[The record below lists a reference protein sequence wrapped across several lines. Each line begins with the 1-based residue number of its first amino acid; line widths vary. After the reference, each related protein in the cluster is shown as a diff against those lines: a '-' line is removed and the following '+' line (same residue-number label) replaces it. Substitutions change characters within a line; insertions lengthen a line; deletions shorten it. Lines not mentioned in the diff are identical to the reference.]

1 MEEIHLQMPVN
12 IATPASIIQNFQ
24 LGKLR
29 LLRNDPDVVASQFGT
44 EQESTKDYEG
54 RVIFEL
60 FQNAVDRANQVVAIQ
75 LTPHTLTVSNDGQPF
90 SIYDGNVNGKK
101 SDFHGICTIHNSSKK
116 ADESIGNK
124 GVGFKSI
131 WNISKEVC
139 IESVTAKGKLWGFQL
154 FNPVTFAHF
163 EEFNDLF
170 SALIDQ
176 SSIPSFYF
184 PKYKQPVED
193 VLKLELANG
202 LEFPIVTRITVTL
215 EEGIYPVLSKQL
227 EAFTATNLCFLP
239 LLPSR
244 KNRPLSVYT
253 EHNGNVVLNEE
264 HENWQVF
271 QLHEAP
277 LITRYSKEIQQ
288 LQIIR
293 EEYSRRYRNLPTQP
307 NVAIA
312 FPLNNKTLLKNA
324 GSNVYTYLPTQVDL
338 GFNILMHGDFA
349 LDNSRTSIPANTY
362 NSCLLR
368 IAVKMFTDL
377 LNEQAFVHT
386 LSHFHRFLISDS
398 PTLALD
404 NKENFQDLVW
414 QTFHRDHFLRNLLR
428 KVYSTSRTWP
438 EDAYKDLFEALEH
451 LFKKKVYEHTSSYNN
466 RVQEIEK
473 AFCSDGIF
481 IVPIKGAELTYLPRS
496 NNSTSRSSLFFRG
509 ESTFEKLPVQL
520 LEKLPGLK
528 ISSFEPLNK
537 SIFKDRKLVKE
548 FSNINLLDVLLN
560 IQNQNSDEE
569 IQERI
574 FAFAYTLAIGKDRME
589 LRHFFDTVSTSR
601 EERLLGEIKVP
612 ITDGWQIATEAY
624 ANTKF
629 KAWIDHTYFQE
640 VDIVR
645 ASTILN
651 RLGLEVTEM
660 ELSALL
666 QKMGVWYDLLPLKWI
681 KTQNPYTFSL
691 PWRDAPQDNTTELK
705 RLINGSLL
713 QFSSFPQWLTI
724 QRLLK
729 KSPWFYVYNLDAW
742 QAPDQVFLFN
752 EKDNRKLS
760 CIAKENRKDEF
771 LALYNWLHIENID
784 RTESSKLIAQLTL
797 MAEMLNFTLEAGHV
811 DIYKA
816 LISALAKK
824 SDLQQY
830 DQVPILV
837 RIGNDYK
844 YRLDSTVFHVSRDFK
859 KHKRFFPDLHFA
871 CFDDEVSQDFCQK
884 CRIKLFQPKVEIVY
898 MDAQKQA
905 DQSIKQLL
913 EIHYLAEMLTL
924 AEERLGSK
932 LNKDEVMDRWQ
943 RLIIYKGTR
952 LSLRVSLPQGSE
964 TVFEDSSKN
973 GNVFYI
979 PLTASDREKEKAIVG
994 EIAHDLDEVAGSMQ
1008 LSKFA
1013 LFFADGLFRE
1023 NRLHEL
1029 LVGYLDRCYLV
1040 QTGKA
1045 DLELKDNF
1053 LIEHGV
1059 SAQVIEEMKLYMN
1072 AKLLSDAELNKFV
1085 HMLSNF
1091 ASRPIGID
1099 NWSQI
1104 FNYQGRGL
1112 SFKELKAMLMPFPKF
1127 ANLGE
1132 ELNPIHDHRRNL
1144 LAQQS
1149 TIQAL
1154 HYLTHR
1160 RILSNE
1166 EFKSILSSSR
1176 VDLDLFDFDL
1186 SNFYTAFDVLH
1197 FSKEDVD
1204 VTKIDLDYG
1213 LFDVQPSTEPVQLT
1227 GAKNSTQPKTN
1238 PHIQVVNPSAEEHK
1252 RQQQHKRG
1260 IGLEV
1265 KLIHQAVQGIDPDRY
1280 PAFLRLIADLMH
1292 EEHKI
1297 MPNSAMKNFLADIDE
1312 LSKREVTKEDFK
1324 RILHVSKI
1332 IGDGLGYDILVPKME
1347 PDLQILKV
1355 EVKSAVSGNR
1365 RIYLSENERLRIL
1378 TLKDD
1383 PHWRFWLN
1391 GECDI
1396 TLTQQIGKYVT
1407 QHNQQLEDL
1416 IQKQKLFL
1424 SAVDWF
1430 IDFQTA

>member
-1 MEEIHLQMPVN
+1 MEEIHLQMPIK

-60 FQNAVDRANQVVAIQ
+60 FQNAVDRANQVVAVQ
-75 LTPHTLTVSNDGQPF
+75 LTPLTLTVSNDGQPF
-90 SIYDGNVNGKK
+90 SIYDGNINGKK

-139 IESVTAKGKLWGFQL
+139 IESVTDEGKVWGFQL

-170 SALIDQ
+170 SALADQ

-202 LEFPIVTRITVTL
+202 LEFSIVTRITVSL
-215 EEGIYPVLSKQL
+215 EEGIYPILLKQL
-227 EAFTATNLCFLP
+227 EIFRAANLCFLP

-244 KNRPLSVYT
+244 KKRPLSVYT
-253 EHNGNVVLNEE
+253 EHDGNVILNEE

-271 QLHEAP
+271 QLYEAP
-277 LITRYSKEIQQ
+277 LITRYSREIQH
-288 LQIIR
+288 LQTIR
-293 EEYSRRYRNLPTQP
+293 EEYSKRYRNLPTQP

-324 GSNVYTYLPTQVDL
+324 GSKVYTYLPTQVNL
-338 GFNILMHGDFA
+338 GFNILLHGDFA
-349 LDNSRTSIPANTY
+349 LDNSRTSIPANIY
-362 NSCLLR
+362 NSCLFR

-377 LNEQAFVHT
+377 LAEQTFLHT

-398 PTLALD
+398 PALALD
-404 NKENFQDLVW
+404 DKENFQDLVW
-414 QTFHRDHFLRNLLR
+414 QTFHRDHFLRNVLR
-428 KVYSTSRTWP
+428 KVYSTSRTWA

-451 LFKKKVYEHTSSYNN
+451 LFKKKVFEHTSSYNS

-481 IVPIKGAELTYLPRS
+481 IVPIKGADLTYLPRS

-509 ESTFEKLPVQL
+509 EAAFEKLPVQL

-569 IQERI
+569 TQERI
-574 FAFAYTLAIGKDRME
+574 FAFAYTLAIGKDRTE

-612 ITDGWQIATEAY
+612 TTDGWQIATETY

-629 KAWIDHTYFQE
+629 MAWIDPTYFQE

-645 ASTILN
+645 VSNILK
-651 RLGLEVTEM
+651 RLGLEVSKV
-660 ELSALL
+660 ELSYLL

-681 KTQNPYTFSL
+681 KTQTPYTFSL
-691 PWRDAPQDNTTELK
+691 PWRDVPQDNTTELK

-713 QFSSFPQWLTI
+713 QFSSFPQWPTI
-724 QRLLK
+724 QKLLK
-729 KSPWFYVYNLDAW
+729 KSPWFYVNNLDAW

-771 LALYNWLHIENID
+771 LTLYNLLHIENFD
-784 RTESSKLIAQLTL
+784 RTESSKLIAQLTV
-797 MAEMLNFTLEAGHV
+797 MAETLNFTLESGHV

-837 RIGNDYK
+837 RVVNEYK
-844 YRLDSTVFHVSRDFK
+844 YRIDSTVFHASRDFK

-871 CFDDEVSQDFCQK
+871 CFDDEVSQEFCLHCQ
-884 CRIKLFQPKVEIVY
+884 INLFQPKVEIAY

-905 DQSIKQLL
+905 DQSIKQFF
-913 EIHYLAEMLTL
+913 ETHYLAEMLTL

-964 TVFEDSSKN
+964 TVFEDTSNN

-979 PLTASDREKEKAIVG
+979 PLTAYDREKEKAIVG

-1008 LSKFA
+1008 LSRFA

-1045 DLELKDNF
+1045 DPELKDNF

-1059 SAQVIEEMKLYMN
+1059 SAQVIEDMKLYMN
-1072 AKLLSDAELNKFV
+1072 ARLLSDAELNEFV

-1091 ASRPIGID
+1091 ALRPVGID

-1132 ELNPIHDHRRNL
+1132 QLNPIHCHRMDL
-1144 LAQQS
+1144 HKQQS

-1154 HYLTHR
+1154 YYLTHQQV
-1160 RILSNE
+1160 LSE
-1166 EFKSILSSSR
+1166 EVFRSILYSSHT
-1176 VDLDLFDFDL
+1176 DCDFFDFDL
-1186 SNFYTAFDVLH
+1186 SNFYAAFDIRH
-1197 FSKEDVD
+1197 FSADEIN
-1204 VTKIDLDYG
+1204 TAIIDLKYG
-1213 LFDVQPSTEPVQLT
+1213 LFDIQPSMEPIQLT
-1227 GAKNSTQPKTN
+1227 GAKNDTQPKAN
-1238 PHIQVVNPSAEEHK
+1238 PHVQVVNPSAEEHK

-1265 KLIHQAVQGIDPDRY
+1265 KLIHQAVQAIDPSNY
-1280 PAFLRLIADLMH
+1280 PAILHLVADLIQAEQKSMPIGAINKYLAKI
-1292 EEHKI
+1292 EELK
-1297 MPNSAMKNFLADIDE
+1297 
-1312 LSKREVTKEDFK
+1312 KRPITPDDFK
-1324 RILHVSKI
+1324 QILHVSKT
-1332 IGDGLGYDILVPKME
+1332 IGDGLGYDILIPKIQ

-1355 EVKSAVSGNR
+1355 EVKSAVGRNQ

-1383 PHWRFWLN
+1383 PQWRFWLN

-1407 QHNQQLEDL
+1407 EHNQQLEDL